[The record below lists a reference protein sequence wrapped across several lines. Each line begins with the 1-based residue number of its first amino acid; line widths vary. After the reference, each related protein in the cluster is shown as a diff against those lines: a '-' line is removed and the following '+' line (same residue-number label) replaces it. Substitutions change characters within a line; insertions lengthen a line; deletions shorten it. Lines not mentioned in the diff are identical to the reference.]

1 MKEDVELW
9 LDEANWDLENAK
21 ILLKNRRYNTAVFH
35 SQQASEKAV
44 KSLLISCNLNGWG
57 HSISAL
63 LKKYN
68 ELINRSINSIE
79 KEALYLD
86 KQYIPTRYPDALPGI
101 APHKAYNKEE
111 AESAV
116 KQAEKIINYVKK
128 EIEYFKEK
136 KEEENAEFKE

>member
-35 SQQASEKAV
+35 SQQASEMAV
-44 KSLLISCNLNGWG
+44 KSLLISCNLSGWG

-68 ELINRSINSIE
+68 ELIN
-79 KEALYLD
+79 
-86 KQYIPTRYPDALPGI
+86 
-101 APHKAYNKEE
+101 
-111 AESAV
+111 
-116 KQAEKIINYVKK
+116 
-128 EIEYFKEK
+128 
-136 KEEENAEFKE
+136 

>member
-1 MKEDVELW
+1 MNEDVDLW

-21 ILLKNRRYNTAVFH
+21 ILLKNKRYNTAVFH

-79 KEALYLD
+79 NEALYLD
-86 KQYIPTRYPDALPGI
+86 KQYIPTRYPDSLPGI
-101 APHKAYNKEE
+101 APHTAYNKKE
-111 AESAV
+111 AQSAV

-136 KEEENAEFKE
+136 KVEEDAEFKE